1 MFFVFLSVC
10 VCVCRVLV
18 DCSCLSWAAVILT
31 PPLGLSL
38 IAGRHIWKASG
49 CAGGAKR
56 RFKQKVEQ
64 VLHRAGATAAF
75 SSRPSLRQT
84 CHCLFSFTP
93 FFMSRE
99 DISGGGCARVPL
111 PRHTHSPPPPPPN
124 QRGSII
130 TCLLAPCTTTYCAAS
145 TSCRALRSSSS
156 ALIGR
161 RRRAKQPWALI
172 AVLAG
177 ALHSCV
183 TDHSA

>member
-38 IAGRHIWKASG
+38 VAGRHIWKASG

-93 FFMSRE
+93 FLCLVK
-99 DISGGGCARVPL
+99 ISAGGGCARVPL
-111 PRHTHSPPPPPPN
+111 PRHPPTPTPPTSAAPSSRVCWRLAPPPTAQRPRAAARFAVQARLSLGGGDVRHSP
-124 QRGSII
+124 G
-130 TCLLAPCTTTYCAAS
+130 L
-145 TSCRALRSSSS
+145 
-156 ALIGR
+156 
-161 RRRAKQPWALI
+161 
-172 AVLAG
+172 
-177 ALHSCV
+177 
-183 TDHSA
+183 